1 MKSRCLY
8 SKCLKKAKKKA
19 HLNKMFDLKL
29 LLNSFSPYYKWQM
42 RCQTKLTS
50 VSLLFPAV
58 FQHYTHI
65 NWNYQNHIFTFLKYL
80 LNWKFQIASFCT
92 HGSLLTCS
100 HSTGGNTSIMWTDM
114 KRDSWD
120 RGRQYEIW
128 NRIKSIQL
136 WVELWHCLLAHLYV
150 TDAQHYNT
158 ARHRS
163 VFFYICPNKGY
174 YTKSLLF

>member
-1 MKSRCLY
+1 MWTTPSVITGLAYGSLLIPSTPPLCSRLVRNFFGPYEESLSLFQVPKKSE
-8 SKCLKKAKKKA
+8 KKA

-42 RCQTKLTS
+42 RRQTKLTS

-65 NWNYQNHIFTFLKYL
+65 NWNYQNHIFTFLKCL

-120 RGRQYEIW
+120 RGRQYEI
-128 NRIKSIQL
+128 
-136 WVELWHCLLAHLYV
+136 
-150 TDAQHYNT
+150 
-158 ARHRS
+158 
-163 VFFYICPNKGY
+163 
-174 YTKSLLF
+174 